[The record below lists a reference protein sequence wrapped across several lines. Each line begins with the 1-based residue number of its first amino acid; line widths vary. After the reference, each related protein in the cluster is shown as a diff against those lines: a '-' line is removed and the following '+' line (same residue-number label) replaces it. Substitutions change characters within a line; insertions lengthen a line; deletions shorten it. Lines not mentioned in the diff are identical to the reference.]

1 MFHNRTNQFLYIY
14 IYIVCLCVSVCVR
27 VSVLPDGGRKERHV
41 WEGHGASGGMTGAWL
56 TRSN

>member
-1 MFHNRTNQFLYIY
+1 M
-14 IYIVCLCVSVCVR
+14 SVCVR

-56 TRSN
+56 YAQQLANSAFEGAA